1 LMYFFEFVTT
11 VMGELLNVNAFNQPG
26 VEEGKR
32 LTYALMGRRGF
43 ERDRDAIRAKMA
55 EEEKESLVIYV

>member
-1 LMYFFEFVTT
+1 VTT

-55 EEEKESLVIYV
+55 EEAKEKESLVIYV

>member
-1 LMYFFEFVTT
+1 
-11 VMGELLNVNAFNQPG
+11 VNAFNQPG

-32 LTYALMGRRGF
+32 LTYALMGRGGF

-55 EEEKESLVIYV
+55 EEAKESLVIYV